1 MQGPQHKKFGIS
13 WSLLVASILIGILG
27 FGFEYLLIIPIGY
40 YFSVWCDIDQSV
52 YAPKETKRAKALWE
66 TLLWLIPLL
75 SGCILAYFGYNYYK
89 NIPIPE
95 ENYKYIG
102 MTAGVLVASLAL
114 NFFLNSHF
122 GTFFRKHRG
131 FTHTLIVPILLVV
144 LYTQLGKMNVESQH
158 EILVKAISILIAG
171 LFAGLTSHIFIDGT
185 CKAGVPLLWPI
196 YRENIHWG
204 NAITSDPKRPGKA
217 HKSSIR
223 ATAFWSLVC
232 YGATAVVCFIYRYN
246 LIDRLGDIANNFK

>member
-1 MQGPQHKKFGIS
+1 MMGQQHKQFS
-13 WSLLVASILIGILG
+13 LPWSALVVSILIGILG

-40 YFSVWCDIDQSV
+40 YFSVWCDIDQNQ

-75 SGCILAYFGYNYYK
+75 SGCILGYFGYNYYK

-102 MTAGVLVASLAL
+102 MAAGVLAASLAL

-131 FTHTLIVPILLVV
+131 FTHTLIIPILLVV
-144 LYTQLGKMNVESQH
+144 LYTQLGKIDIEPQY
-158 EILVKAISILIAG
+158 EIVVKALSILIAG
-171 LFAGLTSHIFIDGT
+171 LFAGLTSHIFLDGT
-185 CKAGVPLLWPI
+185 CEAGVPLLWPI

-217 HKSSIR
+217 HKSSVR

-246 LIDRLGDIANNFK
+246 LIDRLGDITNNFK